1 MHNLMFERFNSNT
14 TEAAYISPGHPS
26 SPPVF
31 NEFRFAWS
39 LVLCPVCCRSLFVLF
54 DHCISFLLR
63 FTASVYPF
71 GIFRLFSGLT
81 LCFHPNPAF
90 IWLSLI
96 YLSLD
101 NTTWQSLTA
110 FRTGIRAYMFC
121 NTVFQTYVR
130 IITFQFLTQWMIN
143 INTGCRVWNTCY
155 KIKLCCNG
163 YFSVPTNVINRR
175 THNIFQTLLSN
186 NNSSNQIKQNKII
199 KTRNKIKQSKKMTK

>member
-1 MHNLMFERFNSNT
+1 MFERFNSNT
-14 TEAAYISPGHPS
+14 TETAYISRGHPS

-31 NEFRFAWS
+31 NGFRFAWS
-39 LVLCPVCCRSLFVLF
+39 LVLCPVCCRSLFCSLWPLY
-54 DHCISFLLR
+54 FLSTSIYCFCL
-63 FTASVYPF
+63 PF
-71 GIFRLFSGLT
+71 WYLQTIFFSGLT
-81 LCFHPNPAF
+81 LCFHPDPAF

-101 NTTWQSLTA
+101 NTTRQSLTA

-121 NTVFQTYVR
+121 NTFFQTYVR
-130 IITFQFLTQWMIN
+130 IITFQFLTQRMIN
-143 INTGCRVWNTCY
+143 INTCCRVWKTCY

-163 YFSVPTNVINRR
+163 HFSVPTNVINRR
-175 THNIFQTLLSN
+175 KHNIFQTLLSS